1 MMLLK
6 YTFLALSAIIPA
18 ANAYTGRASWDSL
31 GTTPCPQTC
40 GTPTD
45 FRVALPVTLFPNG
58 EKCCSQVLV
67 QYQGKRVAVTF
78 TDLFLA
84 GANSF
89 NISLSHQAF
98 AELAPLEVGTISPV
112 SWNFE

>member
-1 MMLLK
+1 MMLVKFAL
-6 YTFLALSAIIPA
+6 LALSAIIPA
-18 ANAYTGRASWDSL
+18 ANAFTGRASWDSL
-31 GTTPCPQTC
+31 GTTPCPKACTL
-40 GTPTD
+40 TD

-58 EKCCSQVLV
+58 ERCCSQVLV
-67 QYQGKRVAVTF
+67 QYQGKSVAVTF

-98 AELAPLEVGTISPV
+98 ADLAPLEVGTISPV
-112 SWNFE
+112 SWNFK